1 MHTINIEGQIHQIKL
16 GLVIP
21 PPPLG
26 RYLDRGC
33 YTRSSQK
40 YKRQN
45 DSVRISLMI
54 LCYLPLNFYWRPE
67 YIHSHRCQAIA
78 ILQWILA
85 SVSWSIYIFLF
96 NSQILN
102 LTQFSMSTFPPRN
115 KVKNQF
121 LICPMAWPN
130 QIWMTYW
137 LIIWSRSLNRFIIII
152 ILGGALNAEG
162 EEGLFNEEPLQI
174 PQLENGI
181 DYGVSMEE
189 IGNSSKDYKDERSSP
204 LLRNHCKG

>member
-1 MHTINIEGQIHQIKL
+1 MKINSKWNDWNCRYSLNLSIGFRCGPQFWLRTLSILKVNPPDKTWSCHTF
-16 GLVIP
+16 P
-21 PPPLG
+21 RPFG
-26 RYLDRGC
+26 RYLDSAC

-45 DSVRISLMI
+45 ESVRISLMI

-85 SVSWSIYIFLF
+85 SVSWSISIFLF
-96 NSQILN
+96 NSQNLN

-121 LICPMAWPN
+121 LICPMTWPN
-130 QIWMTYW
+130 QLVTEW
-137 LIIWSRSLNRFIIII
+137 FID
-152 ILGGALNAEG
+152 LSF
-162 EEGLFNEEPLQI
+162 GL
-174 PQLENGI
+174 
-181 DYGVSMEE
+181 GVS
-189 IGNSSKDYKDERSSP
+189 IDKSS
-204 LLRNHCKG
+204 